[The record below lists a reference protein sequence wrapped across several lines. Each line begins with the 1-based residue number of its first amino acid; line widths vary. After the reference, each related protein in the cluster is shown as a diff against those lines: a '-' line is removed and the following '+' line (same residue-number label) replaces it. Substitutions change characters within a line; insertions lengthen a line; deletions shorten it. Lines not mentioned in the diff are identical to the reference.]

1 MNLVYELGI
10 FYVFFEMINNVLVVL
25 LIGFEREI
33 IRMQVNDFNSQW
45 KEYYVR
51 QQFGVEYDY
60 KVVMNIM
67 NINISFGV
75 V

>member
-33 IRMQVNDFNSQW
+33 IRM
-45 KEYYVR
+45 
-51 QQFGVEYDY
+51 
-60 KVVMNIM
+60 
-67 NINISFGV
+67 
-75 V
+75 